1 MALYIAQKECGYFYV
16 EWLKKCYFEVKDL
29 EVGNKEIKQYLL
41 PVHFYLQTLNE
52 EPMGGCLTEINLEYR
67 TG

>member
-1 MALYIAQKECGYFYV
+1 MLND
-16 EWLKKCYFEVKDL
+16 WKKCNCEVKDL
-29 EVGNKEIKQYLL
+29 EGGNEIKQYLL

-52 EPMGGCLTEINLEYR
+52 EPMGGYPSEINLKYR